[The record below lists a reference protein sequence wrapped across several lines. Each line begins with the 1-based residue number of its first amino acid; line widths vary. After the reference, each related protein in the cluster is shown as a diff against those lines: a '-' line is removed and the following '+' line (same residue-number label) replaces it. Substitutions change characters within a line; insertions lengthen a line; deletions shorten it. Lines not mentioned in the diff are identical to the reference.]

1 MSQSD
6 RTLIKFIDEAHG
18 NADDGV
24 PTPPFL
30 KRITGNIKSLRFN
43 MMEISGSLGDLGTFI
58 PLLVGMVSVN
68 GLNIGS
74 SLFFAGLF
82 NILSGI
88 AFGIPMAV
96 QPMKAIATVAISE
109 GLSVNEIYTAGI
121 VTGLIIFIFGITRLV
136 ELFNR
141 VIPRSVIRG
150 LQLGIGLNLMIK
162 GISMVQGTGHFFGY
176 DSVLVGLVSG
186 VLVLFFF
193 FSKRVP
199 GALIIFVLGLLVLFF
214 ESPAVFK
221 NLNFGFNLPSI
232 IDLGWKDFVNGTLKA
247 AIPQVPLTTLNSV
260 IAVCALSWDLFPKKG
275 AGTREVSMSVG
286 LMNLI
291 GCWFGAM
298 PMCHGAG
305 GLAGQ
310 YRFGARTGGS
320 VVFLGAVK
328 LLLGVFLGGAAFAVL
343 ASYPMSVLG
352 VLLIFSGIELAI
364 VAKDITTGT
373 DYFIMIITTA
383 AIIALSSITAGFVV
397 GLALSYLFYYGVFKI
412 ERVG

>member
-1 MSQSD
+1 MSQSN
-6 RTLIKFIDEAHG
+6 RTLIKFIDERQK
-18 NADDGV
+18 NVNDEV
-24 PTPPFL
+24 PDPSHL
-30 KRITGNIKSLRFN
+30 KRITYNIKSLRFN
-43 MMEISGSLGDLGTFI
+43 MMEISGSLGDMGTFI

-96 QPMKAIATVAISE
+96 QPMKAIAAVAISE

-121 VTGLIIFIFGITRLV
+121 VTGLIIFIFGITRLIEV
-136 ELFNR
+136 FNR
-141 VIPRSVIRG
+141 VIPLSVIRG

-162 GISMVQGTGHFFGY
+162 GISMVQDTGLFFGY
-176 DSVLVGLVSG
+176 DSVFVGIVSG
-186 VLVLFFF
+186 ILVLFFF

-199 GALIIFVLGLLVLFF
+199 GALVIFILGLIVLFL
-214 ESPAVFK
+214 ESPTVFK
-221 NLNFGFNLPSI
+221 NLNFGVYLPGL
-232 IDLGWKDFVNGTLKA
+232 IDLGWKDFVNGTLRA

-275 AGTREVSMSVG
+275 AGTREVSISVG

-328 LLLGVFLGGAAFAVL
+328 ILLGVFLGGAAFAVL

-364 VAKDITTGT
+364 VAKDIKTRT
-373 DYFIMIITTA
+373 DYFVMIITTA
-383 AIIALSSITAGFVV
+383 AIIALSSVAAGFIV

-412 ERVG
+412 EKLN

>member
-1 MSQSD
+1 MSQSN
-6 RTLIKFIDEAHG
+6 RTLIKFIDETCR
-18 NADDGV
+18 NADDEV
-24 PTPPFL
+24 PVPSYL
-30 KRITGNIKSLRFN
+30 ERITNNIKSLRFN

-121 VTGLIIFIFGITRLV
+121 VTGLIIFIFGITRLIEV
-136 ELFNR
+136 FNR
-141 VIPRSVIRG
+141 VIPLSVIRG

-176 DSVLVGLVSG
+176 DSVFVGLVAG
-186 VLVLFFF
+186 ILVLFIF

-199 GALIIFVLGLLVLFF
+199 GALVIFILGLIVLFL
-214 ESPAVFK
+214 ESPTVFK
-221 NLNFGFNLPSI
+221 NLNFGVYLPGL

-275 AGTREVSMSVG
+275 AGTREVSISVG

-343 ASYPMSVLG
+343 TSYPMSVLG
-352 VLLIFSGIELAI
+352 VLLIFSGIELAL
-364 VAKDITTGT
+364 VAKDIKTRT

-383 AIIALSSITAGFVV
+383 AIIALSSVAAGFVV

-412 ERVG
+412 DKLD

>member
-1 MSQSD
+1 MSQSN
-6 RTLIKFIDEAHG
+6 RTLIKFIDERQK
-18 NADDGV
+18 NVNDEV
-24 PTPPFL
+24 PDPSYL
-30 KRITGNIKSLRFN
+30 KRITNNIKSLRFN
-43 MMEISGSLGDLGTFI
+43 MMEISGSLGDMGTFI

-109 GLSVNEIYTAGI
+109 GLSVKEIYTAGI
-121 VTGLIIFIFGITRLV
+121 VTGLIIFIFGITRLIEV
-136 ELFNR
+136 FNR
-141 VIPRSVIRG
+141 VIPLSVIRG

-162 GISMVQGTGHFFGY
+162 GISMVQGTGQFFGY
-176 DSVLVGLVSG
+176 DSVFIGLVSG
-186 VLVLFFF
+186 ILVLFFF

-199 GALIIFVLGLLVLFF
+199 GALVIFILGLLVLFF

-221 NLNFGFNLPSI
+221 NLNFDFYFPSI

-275 AGTREVSMSVG
+275 AGTREVSISVG

-328 LLLGVFLGGAAFAVL
+328 ILLGVFLGGAAFAVL

-364 VAKDITTGT
+364 VAKDIKTRT
-373 DYFIMIITTA
+373 DYFVMIITTA
-383 AIIALSSITAGFVV
+383 AIIALSSVAAGFIV

-412 ERVG
+412 EKLN